1 VRTAHTADEL
11 ASFLPSMRIWIF
23 NHYAA
28 APDMGAGTR
37 HYDIGAELVRA
48 GHEVVIFASG
58 FRHSTRRD
66 ERVGRWRLVRHEK
79 VNGVRFVW
87 IRTTPYGG
95 TVARALNMISYA
107 LMVMVAQST
116 EARPDVIIG
125 SSVHPLAAVA
135 ARLVAPLRRAPF
147 VFEVR
152 DLWPQTLVDLGALS
166 ERSLAVRLLR
176 WTERW
181 LYRSA
186 HAVIT
191 LLGDAIQYIVEHGAD
206 ARRVAYIPNG
216 VAFGPRPSMVD
227 RVIDAGLMEWQARHQ
242 FVAAYVGTMGRANA
256 VGVALEAAAILAT
269 RGRDDIGV
277 LLVGGGPER
286 GLLAASV
293 QQRRLRNA
301 YVTGPIPKRSV
312 RRLLE
317 SVDAGILHLAS
328 SPVYRYGISPNKL
341 FDYLAAS
348 RPVLLAVNML
358 NDPVLDSGA
367 VVTVPADDP
376 VKFADGLERLADM
389 AASSRTAMGDA
400 GRRYVE
406 EHHDMRV
413 LARRVEEMCRVAVA
427 ARGRAGD

>member
-1 VRTAHTADEL
+1 
-11 ASFLPSMRIWIF
+11 
-23 NHYAA
+23 
-28 APDMGAGTR
+28 
-37 HYDIGAELVRA
+37 
-48 GHEVVIFASG
+48 
-58 FRHSTRRD
+58 
-66 ERVGRWRLVRHEK
+66 
-79 VNGVRFVW
+79 
-87 IRTTPYGG
+87 
-95 TVARALNMISYA
+95 MISYA